1 MVKVTITLQL
11 KRQVWVVV
19 GCDVESADGGL
30 PLSLPPRLKQKFHSY
45 EAAINYVK
53 RMVLGRL
60 KRVRHDAVGSDL
72 TYYVNVLPPEK
83 KQ

>member
-1 MVKVTITLQL
+1 MVKVKITLQL

-19 GCDVESADGGL
+19 AYDVDSADGGQ
-30 PLSLPPRLKQKFHSY
+30 PLSLPPPLKRKFLSH

-60 KRVRHDAVGSDL
+60 KLVRNDAAGSDI
-72 TYYVNVLPPEK
+72 TCYVLAPGEK
-83 KQ
+83 Q